1 MIEASYEFPYLAHA
15 PMEPMNCVMRIAP
28 DNTVEVWNGEQF
40 QTGDQYAIAQ
50 YLGVKPEQVK
60 LNMLFAG
67 GSFGRRANPAA
78 DYVLEC
84 ASIVLALARKDV
96 RNVPVKLVW
105 TREDDMRGGYYRPA
119 FFQTMKAG
127 LDASGNLVGWQH
139 RLVGQSIATGTAFE
153 PDMVKNGVD
162 TLSVEGAS
170 NLPYAVPAIEVDL
183 HSPKIGVPVLWWRSV
198 GSSHTAYSTETFIDE
213 VAAAAGKDP
222 VEFRKALL
230 GKHPRHLATLE
241 LAAKQ
246 AGWGTPLPAGP
257 AGTKRGRGIAVHESF
272 NSVVA
277 QVAEVTVKADNSF
290 TVDRVV
296 CAVDCGIA
304 VNPDNVRAQMEGGI
318 GFGLSAALYGAIT
331 LKNGEVEQS
340 NYHDYPILRI
350 NEMPRVDVHIVPSTA
365 APTGVGEPGVPPV
378 APAVANALAAATGK
392 RVRKLP
398 LKLA

>member
-1 MIEASYEFPYLAHA
+1 M
-15 PMEPMNCVMRIAP
+15 
-28 DNTVEVWNGEQF
+28 
-40 QTGDQYAIAQ
+40 
-50 YLGVKPEQVK
+50 
-60 LNMLFAG
+60 
-67 GSFGRRANPAA
+67 
-78 DYVLEC
+78 
-84 ASIVLALARKDV
+84 
-96 RNVPVKLVW
+96 
-105 TREDDMRGGYYRPA
+105 
-119 FFQTMKAG
+119 
-127 LDASGNLVGWQH
+127 
-139 RLVGQSIATGTAFE
+139 
-153 PDMVKNGVD
+153 
-162 TLSVEGAS
+162 
-170 NLPYAVPAIEVDL
+170 
-183 HSPKIGVPVLWWRSV
+183 LWWRSV

-277 QVAEVTVKADNSF
+277 QVAEVTVKADNTF

-340 NYHDYPILRI
+340 NFHDYPILRI